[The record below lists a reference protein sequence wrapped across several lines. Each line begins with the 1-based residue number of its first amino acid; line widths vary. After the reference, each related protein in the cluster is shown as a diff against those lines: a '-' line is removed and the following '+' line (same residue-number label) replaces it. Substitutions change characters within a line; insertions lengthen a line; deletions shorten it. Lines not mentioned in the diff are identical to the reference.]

1 MFDHT
6 STLVLPVS
14 SSQARIKSH
23 IGDAKG
29 SDHPGAMVAAVEMLM
44 RVDSLIQ
51 IRKYWIK
58 NSAVMVA

>member
-1 MFDHT
+1 MFDRT

-14 SSQARIKSH
+14 SSQAKIESH
-23 IGDAKG
+23 IGDTKG

-44 RVDSLIQ
+44 LVNSLIQ
-51 IRKYWIK
+51 IRKYCIK